1 MNLIN
6 FHKSTVIKI
15 TLEHQK
21 NLIHK
26 DIKKYANVVEN
37 RLDDEWCTLESV
49 LEDNT
54 AFLELATK
62 NRVNYV
68 LIDEK
73 YEVDIA
79 L

>member
-26 DIKKYANVVEN
+26 DIKKYANEKTTIKIRYLPIFEN
-37 RLDDEWCTLESV
+37 RQ
-49 LEDNT
+49 
-54 AFLELATK
+54 
-62 NRVNYV
+62 
-68 LIDEK
+68 
-73 YEVDIA
+73 
-79 L
+79 